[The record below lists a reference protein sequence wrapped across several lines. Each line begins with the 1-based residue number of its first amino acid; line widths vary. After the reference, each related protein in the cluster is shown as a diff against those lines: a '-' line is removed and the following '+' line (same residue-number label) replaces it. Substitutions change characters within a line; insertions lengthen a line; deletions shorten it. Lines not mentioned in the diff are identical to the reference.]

1 MDIFKKDIHLLFIQ
15 LQIGYGIPYIYLI
28 NFTSY
33 KKTRYFPVSPP
44 PRKIGAIAVS
54 DPPIFF
60 AAKAIALRIPLK
72 TIARVYTHFTARSHN
87 RRYCYDSPN
96 NYTI

>member
-33 KKTRYFPVSPP
+33 KKRRYITQF
-44 PRKIGAIAVS
+44 K
-54 DPPIFF
+54 
-60 AAKAIALRIPLK
+60 K
-72 TIARVYTHFTARSHN
+72 TIDEEKNIQSGARFYKYKFECELQ
-87 RRYCYDSPN
+87 RRNFFISYCSDLFK
-96 NYTI
+96 

>member
-33 KKTRYFPVSPP
+33 KKTRYITQF
-44 PRKIGAIAVS
+44 K
-54 DPPIFF
+54 
-60 AAKAIALRIPLK
+60 K
-72 TIARVYTHFTARSHN
+72 TIDEEKTFDLDR
-87 RRYCYDSPN
+87 
-96 NYTI
+96 

>member
-33 KKTRYFPVSPP
+33 KKTRYITQF
-44 PRKIGAIAVS
+44 K
-54 DPPIFF
+54 
-60 AAKAIALRIPLK
+60 K
-72 TIARVYTHFTARSHN
+72 TIDEEKKHSIWIDNVSGARFYKYKFECELRNFFIS
-87 RRYCYDSPN
+87 YCSDLFK
-96 NYTI
+96 